1 MSLFAAL
8 AFAAAAPAAVE
19 APYGVL
25 ADGRPVTQV
34 TLTNDRGMVV
44 KLIGYGAI
52 VTDIVV
58 PDGQGRAENVALGFA
73 TLGEYEAKNANYDF
87 GAIVGRYAGRIAG
100 ARFTIDGEEYRLGAN
115 DPPNALHGGP
125 GGLDMALWS
134 VEPFTRG
141 PVAGAV
147 MRTASPAGDQG
158 FPGRLDVTVTYSL
171 TPDNALRIDYQA
183 IADAPTHL
191 NLTNH
196 SYVNLAGAG
205 EGTIRGHRLQI
216 LSDKL
221 IDTAAKGIPTGEAL
235 AGAGTPFDLRAPRP
249 IGEAM
254 ARPHRLM
261 EGSRGYNHGWILSG
275 EGLRTAAIL
284 SDPAS
289 GRVMEVLT
297 TEPSLHVYAA
307 NWFGGEDV
315 GAQGVPYPPDAGIA
329 LEAQAFPDAPNR
341 PAFPSTLLRPG
352 ETFRSTT
359 IYRFSAAPIGA
370 Q

>member
-1 MSLFAAL
+1 MSLLAAAL
-8 AFAAAAPAAVE
+8 ALAAPAAAE
-19 APYGVL
+19 APYGTL
-25 ADGRPVTQV
+25 ADGRAVSQV
-34 TLTNDRGMVV
+34 TLTNDWGMAV

-58 PDGQGRAENVALGFA
+58 PDAAGRPENVALGFA
-73 TLGEYEAKNANYDF
+73 TLADYEAKNANYDF
-87 GAIVGRYAGRIAG
+87 GAVVGRYAGRIAG
-100 ARFTIDGEEYRLGAN
+100 ARFSIDGTEYSLGAN

-125 GGLDMALWS
+125 GGTDMALWS

-141 PVAGAV
+141 AVAGAV
-147 MRTASPAGDQG
+147 LRHSSPAGDQG
-158 FPGRLDVTVTYSL
+158 FPGRLDATVTYSL
-171 TPDNALRIDYQA
+171 TPDNALRIDYEA
-183 IADAPTHL
+183 TTDAPTHL

-205 EGTIRGHRLQI
+205 EGTIRDHRLQI
-216 LSDKL
+216 LSGAL
-221 IDTAAKGIPTGEAL
+221 IDTTAKGIPTGEAL
-235 AGAGTPFDLRAPRP
+235 EVAKTPFDFRAPRR

-254 ARPHRLM
+254 DWPHRLL
-261 EGSRGYNHGWILSG
+261 EGSRGFNHGWMLSG

-307 NWFGGEDV
+307 NWFGGDDL
-315 GAQGVPYPPDAGIA
+315 GAQGIAYPPHAGIA

-341 PAFPSTLLRPG
+341 PEFPSTLLRPG

-359 IYRFSAAPIGA
+359 IYRFSAVPEGTP
-370 Q
+370 

>member
-1 MSLFAAL
+1 MSPAAAL
-8 AFAAAAPAAVE
+8 ALAIAAPAAVE

-34 TLTNDRGMVV
+34 TLTNDRGMRVA
-44 KLIGYGAI
+44 LIGYGAI
-52 VTDIVV
+52 VTAIVV
-58 PDGQGRAENVALGFA
+58 PDAQGQAENVALGFA
-73 TLGEYEAKNANYDF
+73 TPREYEAKNANYDF
-87 GAIVGRYAGRIAG
+87 GAVVGRYAGRIAN
-100 ARFTIDGEEYRLGAN
+100 ARFRIDGKEYRLEAN

-125 GGLDMALWS
+125 GGLDQALWS

-141 PVAGAV
+141 GVAGAV
-147 MRTASPAGDQG
+147 LRHASPAGDQG
-158 FPGRLDVTVTYSL
+158 FPGKLDIAVTYSL
-171 TPDNALRIDYQA
+171 TPDNALRIDYEA
-183 IADAPTHL
+183 RTDAPTHL

-205 EGTIRGHRLQI
+205 DGTIEGHRLQI
-216 LSDKL
+216 LSGRL
-221 IDTAAKGIPTGEAL
+221 IDIGDKGIPTGEAV
-235 AGAGTPFDLRAPRP
+235 AVAGTPFDLRAPRR

-254 ARPHRLM
+254 ARPHRLLG
-261 EGSRGYNHGWILSG
+261 GSRGYNHGWVLSG

-307 NWFGGEDV
+307 NWFSGEDV
-315 GAQGVPYPPDAGIA
+315 GAQGVPYPRHAGIA

-341 PAFPSTLLRPG
+341 PSFPSTLLRPG
-352 ETFRSTT
+352 EVFRSTT

-370 Q
+370 P

>member
-1 MSLFAAL
+1 MSLIAAAL
-8 AFAAAAPAAVE
+8 ALAAAPAAVE

-25 ADGRPVTQV
+25 GDGRPVTQV
-34 TLTNDRGMVV
+34 TLTNDRGMSV

-58 PDGQGRAENVALGFA
+58 PDADGRAENVALGFA
-73 TLGEYEAKNANYDF
+73 SLADYEAKNPNYDF
-87 GAIVGRYAGRIAG
+87 GAVVGRYAGRIAG
-100 ARFTIDGEEYRLGAN
+100 ARFAIDGQEYRLQPN

-125 GGLDMALWS
+125 GGTDMALWS
-134 VEPFTRG
+134 VAPFTQG
-141 PVAGAV
+141 AVAGAV
-147 MRTASPAGDQG
+147 LRYASPAGEQG
-158 FPGRLDVTVTYSL
+158 FPGRLDVSVTYSL
-171 TPDNALRIDYQA
+171 TPDNALRIDVEA
-183 IADAPTHL
+183 TTDAPTHL

-205 EGTIRGHRLQI
+205 EGTIHDHRLQI
-216 LSDKL
+216 LSGKL
-221 IDTAAKGIPTGEAL
+221 IDTAEKGIPTGAAL
-235 AGAGTPFDLRAPRP
+235 DAAGTPFDLRAPRP

-254 ARPHRLM
+254 AQPHRLM
-261 EGSRGYNHGWILSG
+261 EGSRGYNHGWALTG
-275 EGLRTAAIL
+275 DGLRLAAIL
-284 SDPAS
+284 SDPSS

-307 NWFGGEDV
+307 NWFSGEDV
-315 GAQGVPYPPDAGIA
+315 GAQGVPYPPHAGIA

-341 PAFPSTLLRPG
+341 PEFPSTLLRPG

-370 Q
+370 R